1 MQIESLTALRVG
13 KTDIDLISALPLL
26 AKKEQVRQVESMNR
40 ETALFLDHV
49 EDYLKSVTREITKAR
64 QFEDGTTDHARHI
77 SEARFKLQE
86 ALTVIGRALPT
97 E

>member
-1 MQIESLTALRVG
+1 
-13 KTDIDLISALPLL
+13 
-26 AKKEQVRQVESMNR
+26 MNR

-64 QFEDGTTDHARHI
+64 QFEDGTTDQARHI